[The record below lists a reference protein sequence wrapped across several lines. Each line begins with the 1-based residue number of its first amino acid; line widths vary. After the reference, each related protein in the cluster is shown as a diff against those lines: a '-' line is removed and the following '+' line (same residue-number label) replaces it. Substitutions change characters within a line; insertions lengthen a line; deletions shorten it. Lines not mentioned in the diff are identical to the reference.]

1 MLKVKYH
8 GTQQI
13 NDRFENMLGLA
24 ATTGTVESSV
34 FSDMETAYIH
44 DPLMRERLRENNNW
58 AFMSMINRLFEANRR
73 GYWDAT
79 EEELE
84 ELKKAFIES
93 EEQAEMDSDN

>member
-1 MLKVKYH
+1 
-8 GTQQI
+8 
-13 NDRFENMLGLA
+13 
-24 ATTGTVESSV
+24 
-34 FSDMETAYIH
+34 
-44 DPLMRERLRENNNW
+44 MRERLRENNNW